1 MPIRVIPAGQGS
13 ANMTIELYAGDDTV
27 TDSGERYAELSF
39 TFNWQADSVSA
50 LFTVPAQDVEGSFI
64 TSSGQ
69 EVDVSIENFAEDV
82 IGITTG
88 GVNYPSSLDV
98 RFMQV
103 LDKVNSVLPTNI
115 LTNGQYTALV
125 KTDLALID
133 QDGNTL
139 NELLVKFRIGD

>member
-1 MPIRVIPAGQGS
+1 M
-13 ANMTIELYAGDDTV
+13 
-27 TDSGERYAELSF
+27 
-39 TFNWQADSVSA
+39 
-50 LFTVPAQDVEGSFI
+50 
-64 TSSGQ
+64 
-69 EVDVSIENFAEDV
+69 SIENFAEDV

-125 KTDLALID
+125 TTDLALID

-139 NELLVKFRIGD
+139 NELLFKFRIGD

>member
-1 MPIRVIPAGQGS
+1 M
-13 ANMTIELYAGDDTV
+13 
-27 TDSGERYAELSF
+27 
-39 TFNWQADSVSA
+39 
-50 LFTVPAQDVEGSFI
+50 
-64 TSSGQ
+64 
-69 EVDVSIENFAEDV
+69 SIENFAEDV

-125 KTDLALID
+125 TTDLALLD

>member
-1 MPIRVIPAGQGS
+1 
-13 ANMTIELYAGDDTV
+13 V

-50 LFTVPAQDVEGSFI
+50 VFTVPAQDVEGSFI

-125 KTDLALID
+125 TTDLALID